1 MTYKNYMIMR
11 FKKWLGIMTPQEKL
25 EEYHD
30 LRERLAQI
38 EGEGKEL
45 AHQFSIQKSIVDSI
59 GEGVPDSRRA
69 EVLAK
74 HTDFMKSHTK
84 RVTACVNEREKIL
97 KGIAVLVEECQEVR
111 DEIAK
116 SRKLK
121 GLMELRKAGKLNE
134 GEYFNLVK
142 SVDGKPVRYADMVA
156 MRESDGKILILHR
169 VDDEMC
175 PTGEVCIP
183 GGHVEPGEDFKTAAL
198 REFKEETNLDPIAA
212 RGIRYLGEYK
222 NSDAHI
228 QYFQVYVDAGQP
240 ITVDATEECFYEWI
254 DLSEIPLKNF
264 IFDQGKN
271 VLNMMNRVWRMDS
284 LEPLDTVV
292 KAVQDGRMS
301 VQCFKEICSD
311 IVKKALSTEN
321 AAPVIPESME
331 GDVRK
336 LTMPVR
342 DPMCG
347 VETLLKGINGVDE
360 VVVNGTETI
369 KFAKPLFIHSV
380 SYEEN
385 PETNRLVQCE
395 VAYVG
400 EDSDMSRLI
409 DVLRNGLRNGSVNF
423 RIKEEEFTS
432 VNENG
437 TDYVGDPIF
446 AVM

>member
-1 MTYKNYMIMR
+1 MTYKNWIVMR
-11 FKKWLGIMTPQEKL
+11 FKKWLGIMTPQEQL

-30 LRERLAQI
+30 LRKRLA
-38 EGEGKEL
+38 EVENEGKEL
-45 AHQFSIQKSIVDSI
+45 AHQFSIQKSIMDSLD
-59 GEGVPDSRRA
+59 ESVPDSKRA
-69 EVLAK
+69 EVLAR

-84 RVTACVNEREKIL
+84 RVTSCVNEREKIL
-97 KGIAVLVEECQEVR
+97 KGIAVLVEECQGVR
-111 DEIAK
+111 DEVEK
-116 SRKLK
+116 SHKMD
-121 GLMELRKAGKLNE
+121 GLRELRKAGKLDE
-134 GEYFNLVK
+134 HTFFTLMK

-183 GGHVEPGEDFKTAAL
+183 GGHVEPDEDFKTAAL
-198 REFKEETNLDPIAA
+198 REFKEETNLDPIVS
-212 RGIRYLGEYK
+212 RGIKYLGEHK
-222 NSDAHI
+222 NENAHI
-228 QYFQVYVDAGQP
+228 QYYQVYVDGGQP
-240 ITVDATEECFYEWI
+240 ITVDATEECFSEWI

-264 IFDQGKN
+264 IFDQGKI
-271 VLNMMNRVWRMDS
+271 VLNLMSRVWRMDS
-284 LEPLDTVV
+284 VEPLDTMV

-301 VQCFKEICSD
+301 VECFKEICSD

-321 AAPVIPESME
+321 ASSVMPESME
-331 GDVRK
+331 GDVKK

-347 VETLLKGINGVDE
+347 VETLLKGFDGVDE
-360 VVVNGTETI
+360 VLINGTETI
-369 KFAKPLFIHSV
+369 KFAKPLFIRSV
-380 SYEEN
+380 SYNEN

-395 VAYVG
+395 VSYIG
-400 EDSDMSRLI
+400 EDSDMGKLI
-409 DVLRNGLRNGSVNF
+409 DALRNNLRNGSVNF

>member
-1 MTYKNYMIMR
+1 MTYKNWIIMR
-11 FKKWLGIMTPQEKL
+11 FKKWLGIMTPQEQL

-30 LRERLAQI
+30 LRKKLAEVEN
-38 EGEGKEL
+38 EGREL
-45 AHQFSIQKSIVDSI
+45 AHQFSIQKSIMDSLD
-59 GEGVPDSRRA
+59 ESVPDPKKA
-69 EVLAK
+69 EVLAR

-84 RVTACVNEREKIL
+84 RVTSCVNEREKVL

-111 DEIAK
+111 DEIEK
-116 SRKLK
+116 SRKMD
-121 GLMELRKAGKLNE
+121 GLRELRKAGKLDE
-134 GEYFNLVK
+134 HTFFNLVK

-183 GGHVEPGEDFKTAAL
+183 GGHVELGEDFKTAAL
-198 REFKEETNLDPIAA
+198 REFKEETNLDPIVS
-212 RGIRYLGEYK
+212 RGIRYLGEHK
-222 NSDAHI
+222 DENAHI
-228 QYFQVYVDAGQP
+228 QYYQVYVDGGQP
-240 ITVDATEECFYEWI
+240 VTVDATEECFYEWI
-254 DLSEIPLKNF
+254 DISEIPLKNF
-264 IFDQGKN
+264 IFDQGKI
-271 VLNMMNRVWRMDS
+271 VLNLMNRVYRMDS
-284 LEPLDTVV
+284 VEPLDTMV

-301 VQCFKEICSD
+301 VECFKEICSD

-321 AAPVIPESME
+321 ASPLMPESME
-331 GDVRK
+331 GDVKK

-347 VETLLKGINGVDE
+347 VETLLKGFDGVDE
-360 VVVNGTETI
+360 VLINGTETI
-369 KFAKPLFIHSV
+369 KFAKPLFIRSV
-380 SYEEN
+380 SYNEN

-395 VAYVG
+395 VSYVG
-400 EDSDMSRLI
+400 EDSDMGKLI
-409 DVLRNGLRNGSVNF
+409 DALRNNLRNGSVNF